1 MGWLNK
7 NGFLKKKTWVGFCD
21 HMSPPSPSL
30 PQQGKNARNTRP
42 VSALATSA
50 LVTPV
55 SNSGNET
62 CSVSVPNPS
71 GRRAVLSTSPPPSPL
86 PPPLPL
92 LPPPQQQQQRT
103 RARDLLRKHYGL
115 GMRIPPSSGNMMDP
129 MNMGVWLFFFF
140 AFW

>member
-1 MGWLNK
+1 
-7 NGFLKKKTWVGFCD
+7 
-21 HMSPPSPSL
+21 MSPPPSL

-42 VSALATSA
+42 VSALAIPA

-55 SNSGNET
+55 LNSGNET

-71 GRRAVLSTSPPPSPL
+71 GRRAILSTSPPPSPL
-86 PPPLPL
+86 PPPQ
-92 LPPPQQQQQRT
+92 QQQQQRT